1 MKRLFLYAVF
11 ALYITFLCPGDEPKA
26 APGIIP
32 ELLWTG
38 SWESEKNLSGRLR
51 LSLEMPSPGL
61 TFHVQ
66 LTDRRPASSWDLFTE
81 SFLNKPA
88 ALTALSLGIRHEA
101 TDSLFLYGM
110 TDTYGLAA
118 RIKNPW
124 IRGSPFPENH
134 AESYSGLKTE
144 SSTTARPA
152 FYLYLGSPE
161 LKLDAGR
168 LRAVEFFAAFS
179 LESVG
184 EQGNTFS
191 FSAGKSAFSA
201 GGSINF
207 TGNSSIRLEVYHTEG
222 MIREKNLDTWFE
234 AKPALPER
242 KFRVYAGSLILDSP
256 LFGFAADGSWSETFA
271 YGRDFYGNLGFRL
284 GNRPWRFSLAADGS
298 GSRYTGPDGGEN
310 GAALRFA
317 ARLER
322 RGKRGSLF
330 RLDAL
335 VRSSET
341 GESQAENLWELA
353 EELNRFSLG
362 AYYRFP
368 TDRSALAVSRLS
380 FKFSGDSRDS
390 KNQILGTEALAAL
403 KVWEIHSE
411 TQFKLSLLRKKDESP
426 FGFDSFTLKENLLWN
441 NDFLQLGAGLGCVF
455 QKDKDPAWNTFLSST
470 LRLQK
475 KRWIRVKLDSPKFPV
490 DWAFVLSWHAEW

>member
-1 MKRLFLYAVF
+1 MKRFFLYAVL
-11 ALYITFLCPGDEPKA
+11 ALYAASPCPGDPKA

-61 TFHVQ
+61 TFRVQ
-66 LTDRRPASSWDLFTE
+66 LTDRRPASSWDAFAE

-110 TDTYGLAA
+110 IDTYGLAA

-134 AESYSGLKTE
+134 AESYGALKTE

-161 LKLDAGR
+161 LKPDAGR
-168 LRAVEFFAAFS
+168 LRAAKFFTAFS

-184 EQGNTFS
+184 EPGNTFS
-191 FSAGKSAFSA
+191 FSAGKPALSA
-201 GGSINF
+201 GGEAGF
-207 TGNSSIRLEVYHTEG
+207 AGNGSIRLEAYHTEG
-222 MIREKNLDTWFE
+222 TIREKNPDTWFE

-242 KFRVYAGSLILDSP
+242 KFRLYAGSLILDFP
-256 LFGFAADGSWSETFA
+256 LFGFAADGSYSETFA
-271 YGRDFYGNLGFRL
+271 YGRGFYGNFGLRF

-341 GESQAENLWELA
+341 PESPAENLLELA

-368 TDRSALAVSRLS
+368 TDKSALAFSRLS
-380 FKFSGDSRDS
+380 FKVAGDSRDP
-390 KNQILGTEALAAL
+390 KNRTLGTEALAAVKL
-403 KVWEIHSE
+403 WGIHSE
-411 TQFKLSLLRKKDESP
+411 TQFKLSLLRKNESA

-441 NDFLQLGAGLGCVF
+441 NDFLQLGAGLGCLF
-455 QKDKDPAWNTFLSST
+455 PKGKPPAWNTFLSST

-475 KRWIRVKLDSPKFPV
+475 KRWIRVKLASPEFPE
-490 DWAFVLSWHAEW
+490 DWTLALSWHAEW